1 MPDANAGAAGARS
14 VALGILLLF
23 VRKKRHFVIIAFS
36 FCRSYGKL
44 SAIEGHN
51 RMEFFKIVYNY
62 TFVIQLLSLDLSLVI
77 AFYPL
82 EKTVKSYL
90 FALLHLAGLFAF
102 STLLNWGLFE
112 LTMVMDGFSG
122 INFLLAW
129 LIIIALYTA
138 LNRKNLVGCAI
149 MGATLYVIVI
159 AIGDFGRDFTRARG
173 ITLRPRSGRASW
185 GRAGAT
191 SPSARAARCSS
202 LPRRIAKTR

>member
-1 MPDANAGAAGARS
+1 MQMPGRPEQDPSPLAFCFFS
-14 VALGILLLF
+14 F
-23 VRKKRHFVIIAFS
+23 EKKRHFVIIAFS

-102 STLLNWGLFE
+102 STSSTG
-112 LTMVMDGFSG
+112 
-122 INFLLAW
+122 
-129 LIIIALYTA
+129 
-138 LNRKNLVGCAI
+138 GC
-149 MGATLYVIVI
+149 
-159 AIGDFGRDFTRARG
+159 
-173 ITLRPRSGRASW
+173 SN
-185 GRAGAT
+185 
-191 SPSARAARCSS
+191 
-202 LPRRIAKTR
+202 

>member
-1 MPDANAGAAGARS
+1 
-14 VALGILLLF
+14 
-23 VRKKRHFVIIAFS
+23 
-36 FCRSYGKL
+36 
-44 SAIEGHN
+44 
-51 RMEFFKIVYNY
+51 MEFFKIVYND

-90 FALLHLAGLFAF
+90 FAHLHLAGLFAF

-129 LIIIALYTA
+129 LVIIALYTA

-173 ITLRPRSGRASW
+173 ITPRLRSGRASW
-185 GRAGAT
+185 ARAAAI